1 METDANTKQTITSSR
16 WMSIVALLL
25 SVTASVA
32 VTMSWLQTR
41 HRHTQNSTLLQNQT
55 ARQQQLSATVAQLQS
70 QIQAQQTTINTLESH
85 LGHSSFR
92 LKLTQIAANLNLAN
106 LQLTIHNDSAAALK
120 QLHLA
125 QATLNTQNDAR
136 LLPLQRAVTL
146 DIQHLSNTTQANTNQ
161 LISQLDALAQA
172 IQTAPLVPQPNKHL
186 KQPKTT
192 QMNQTWLQRLWGH
205 LKQAKQLVVIRHQ
218 GPDITPLLEPSQ
230 QHLLRT
236 LIQSRLLLCEYAVI
250 RHDNALFHQ
259 QLSQIKTWI
268 QTLLLSSTTKNYLL
282 KEINKLQQQK
292 ITAVSSNLNHTIDI
306 LTNITSSSSQ
316 PDKASTPNITT
327 ILPDKPQ
334 LPHAIQAPQTTGVAI

>member
-1 METDANTKQTITSSR
+1 METDANTKRTITPSR
-16 WMSIVALLL
+16 WISIAALLL

-41 HRHTQNSTLLQNQT
+41 HRHTQNTTLLQSQT

-120 QLHLA
+120 QLQLA

-136 LLPLQRAVTL
+136 LLPLQRAVAL
-146 DIQHLSNTTQANTNQ
+146 DIQHLSNATQANTNQ

-186 KQPKTT
+186 IQPKTT
-192 QMNQTWLQRLWGH
+192 QINQTWLQRLWGH
-205 LKQAKQLVVIRHQ
+205 LKQAQQLVVIRHQ
-218 GPDITPLLEPSQ
+218 GPDITPLLAPSQ
-230 QHLLRT
+230 QQLLRT
-236 LIQSRLLLCEYAVI
+236 LVQSRLLLCEYAVI
-250 RHDNALFHQ
+250 RHNNALFHH
-259 QLSQIKTWI
+259 QLNQIKTWI
-268 QTLLLSSTTKNYLL
+268 QTLLLSSTTKTYLL
-282 KEINKLQQQK
+282 KEIKALQQQT
-292 ITAVSSNLNHTIDI
+292 IQTTSANLNHTIDI
-306 LTNITSSSSQ
+306 LTNITSSSVQSNKMSAPDATTPLPAKPSRPVQ
-316 PDKASTPNITT
+316 PP
-327 ILPDKPQ
+327 LM
-334 LPHAIQAPQTTGVAI
+334 TGVAI